1 MTRPIDEFLA
11 RIGRASGTFGDAA
24 LAEFRDHL
32 LTAAEELEGLG
43 VPRGEAEQLAIGRFG
58 TSPNV
63 LALLE
68 RDLQEEVQMAVSSVQ
83 IRRATAF
90 VAVAAG
96 SLGASAALVSGGD
109 SYAAPLR
116 TFVAAV
122 LLGVVLIGVRRSMLG
137 AVGLAGA
144 AEAAVCLTGAVV
156 SFDRDGIGFGIA
168 TTVAA
173 VGLAFAAVS
182 IPLVRK
188 GEIPVIVGV
197 GLGLPFVAGVLR
209 IVGDLAGGSE
219 APRALF
225 ATLLVPFV
233 LALAWLAYR
242 LAFQEV
248 RVQARLYTSDPSL
261 RPDTG

>member
-1 MTRPIDEFLA
+1 
-11 RIGRASGTFGDAA
+11 

-32 LTAAEELEGLG
+32 LTAAEELEALG
-43 VPRGEAEQLAIGRFG
+43 VPREEAEQRAIRRFG
-58 TSPNV
+58 TSPDL

-68 RDLQEEVQMAVSSVQ
+68 RDLQEEAQMDVSSVR

-96 SLGASAALVSGGD
+96 SLGANAALVSGGD

-116 TFVAAV
+116 TLVAAV
-122 LLGVVLIGVRRSMLG
+122 SLAVVLIGVRRSMLG
-137 AVGLAGA
+137 AVGLVGA
-144 AEAAVCLTGAVV
+144 AEAVVCVAGAVV

-168 TTVAA
+168 TAAAA
-173 VGLAFAAVS
+173 VGLAYAAVS

-188 GEIPVIVGV
+188 GEIPLIVGV

-219 APRALF
+219 ALKALS
-225 ATLLVPFV
+225 AVLLVPFV

-242 LAFQEV
+242 LIFKEV

-261 RPDTG
+261 RPDTA